1 MVFLKQIQNREPG
14 AEKKKTPKNVVN
26 LKIEEQN
33 MKPRKDVDSA
43 DAALTF
49 RSILWALPYLAL
61 IGLFLGY
68 AAGGALGA
76 LAGLLAATAVSV
88 MIGSA
93 TTIFTGVLGGG
104 AINRL
109 YGTGRRTI
117 GVRERLSG
125 DLNVVRYH
133 KLCNRF
139 DEALIK
145 IEEVLAR
152 DPDFAEAL
160 FLKAQ
165 LLWEGFEDREAAR
178 KCLLKIIKVEPD
190 KRAVFHR
197 WALNL
202 YHEISGKRAGEHL
215 QH

>member
-1 MVFLKQIQNREPG
+1 
-14 AEKKKTPKNVVN
+14 
-26 LKIEEQN
+26 
-33 MKPRKDVDSA
+33 MKPRKEMNSA
-43 DAALTF
+43 AAALTF
-49 RSILWALPYLAL
+49 RTILWALPYLAL

-68 AAGGALGA
+68 VSGGVFGA
-76 LAGLLAATAVSV
+76 LAGLLAATAVSAV
-88 MIGSA
+88 IGSA
-93 TTIFTGVLGGG
+93 TTIFTGALGGG
-104 AINRL
+104 AANAL

-117 GVRERLSG
+117 GIRERLSG

-152 DPDFAEAL
+152 DPDFSEAL

-178 KCLLKIIKVEPD
+178 ACLLKIIKVEPD
-190 KRAVFHR
+190 EKAVFRR

-202 YHEISGKRAGEHL
+202 YREISGENCRNN
-215 QH
+215 

>member
-1 MVFLKQIQNREPG
+1 M
-14 AEKKKTPKNVVN
+14 KTRKEVN
-26 LKIEEQN
+26 
-33 MKPRKDVDSA
+33 SA
-43 DAALTF
+43 DVALTF
-49 RSILWALPYLAL
+49 RTILWALPYLVL

-76 LAGLLAATAVSV
+76 LAGLLAATVVSAV
-88 MIGSA
+88 IGSA
-93 TTIFTGVLGGG
+93 TTIFTGALGGG
-104 AINRL
+104 AVNGL

-152 DPDFAEAL
+152 DPDFPEAL
-160 FLKAQ
+160 FLKAR
-165 LLWEGFEDREAAR
+165 LLWEGFEDSKAAR
-178 KCLLKIIKVEPD
+178 ECLLKIIKVETD
-190 KRAVFHR
+190 EKAVFRR

-202 YHEISGKRAGEHL
+202 YREIEGAKYRNNLS
-215 QH
+215 

>member
-1 MVFLKQIQNREPG
+1 VNQEQ
-14 AEKKKTPKNVVN
+14 EKKKTPKNAVI
-26 LKIEEQN
+26 LKMEEQN
-33 MKPRKDVDSA
+33 MEPRKDVNSA
-43 DAALTF
+43 DAALTL
-49 RSILWALPYLAL
+49 RSTLWAFPYLVL

-104 AINRL
+104 AVNAL

-152 DPDFAEAL
+152 DPDFSEAL

-165 LLWEGFEDREAAR
+165 LLWEGFEDSEAA
-178 KCLLKIIKVEPD
+178 KECLMKIIKVEPD
-190 KRAVFHR
+190 EKAVFRR
-197 WALNL
+197 WASGLYRELSHRAQVKSPLDLDLNN
-202 YHEISGKRAGEHL
+202 
-215 QH
+215 

>member
-1 MVFLKQIQNREPG
+1 LTGSDKPAWYSKDRSKLVDKEQEQERKP
-14 AEKKKTPKNVVN
+14 AKKDRKFEM
-26 LKIEEQN
+26 EEQN
-33 MKPRKDVDSA
+33 MKTRKEVNSA
-43 DAALTF
+43 DAALNF
-49 RSILWALPYLAL
+49 RVILWAFPYLAL
-61 IGLFLGY
+61 IGLCLGY
-68 AAGGALGA
+68 LAGGTPGA
-76 LAGLLAATAVSV
+76 IAGLLTATAVSAL
-88 MIGSA
+88 IGSV
-93 TTIFTGVLGGG
+93 TTIFTGALGGG
-104 AINRL
+104 AVNAL

-152 DPDFAEAL
+152 DPDFSEAL

-165 LLWEGFEDREAAR
+165 LLWEGFEDRQAAR
-178 KCLLKIIKVEPD
+178 ECLLKIIKVEPD
-190 KRAVFHR
+190 EKAVFRR

-202 YHEISGKRAGEHL
+202 YREIS
-215 QH
+215 

>member
-1 MVFLKQIQNREPG
+1 
-14 AEKKKTPKNVVN
+14 
-26 LKIEEQN
+26 

-43 DAALTF
+43 DVALTV
-49 RSILWALPYLAL
+49 RNILWALPYLAL
-61 IGLFLGY
+61 IGLCLGY

-76 LAGLLAATAVSV
+76 VAGLLAATAVSAL
-88 MIGSA
+88 IGSA
-93 TTIFTGVLGGG
+93 TTIFSGFVGGG
-104 AINRL
+104 TVNAL

-117 GVRERLSG
+117 GPRERHAG

-145 IEEVLAR
+145 IEEVLAG

-178 KCLLKIIKVEPD
+178 ECLVKIIKAEPD
-190 KRAVFHR
+190 EKAVFRR

-202 YHEISGKRAGEHL
+202 YREISEEKYRNNL
-215 QH
+215 S

>member
-1 MVFLKQIQNREPG
+1 MKHRKE
-14 AEKKKTPKNVVN
+14 VN
-26 LKIEEQN
+26 
-33 MKPRKDVDSA
+33 SA
-43 DAALTF
+43 DVASSF
-49 RSILWALPYLAL
+49 RNILWALPYLAL
-61 IGLFLGY
+61 IGLLLGY
-68 AAGGALGA
+68 AARGALGA
-76 LAGLLAATAVSV
+76 LAGLLAAIAVSV

-93 TTIFTGVLGGG
+93 TTIFSDALGGG
-104 AINRL
+104 VVNAL

-152 DPDFAEAL
+152 DPDFSEAL

-165 LLWEGFEDREAAR
+165 LLLEGFQDRKAA
-178 KCLLKIIKVEPD
+178 KECLLKIIRVEPD
-190 KRAVFHR
+190 EKAVFRR

-202 YHEISGKRAGEHL
+202 YREISGENYRRNL
-215 QH
+215 S